1 MNMNRLYPLKLR
13 PRIKDK
19 IWGGKKLREILGKEG
34 ASDKAGESWEI
45 SAVQDNISVAENGFL
60 AGNDLQELI
69 EVYMGDLVGDKI
81 YDKFGI
87 EFPLLVKFI
96 DATEK
101 LSIQVHPPD
110 ELARARHNSY
120 GKTEM
125 WYIIQ
130 ADKDAE
136 LISGFKRKADKET
149 YLQHFNNNTLT
160 DILNN
165 VKVSSGDVI
174 FLPAGRIHS
183 IGAGILLAEI
193 QQTSDITYR
202 IYDFNRLDAEGKPR
216 ELHTDLAVDAIDY
229 TYHEKYKQDY
239 ISKENESSEII
250 KCDYFTTNILD
261 FNNQVEK
268 DYVNLDSFVV
278 YMCLEGEFEIIYYE
292 KEVEKIKKGETILI
306 PAELKNLKLNPVRQT
321 KILEVYID

>member
-1 MNMNRLYPLKLR
+1 MNRLYPLKLI
-13 PRIKDK
+13 PQIKDK
-19 IWGGKKLREILGKEG
+19 IWGGKKLREILGKTG

-45 SAVQDNISVAENGFL
+45 SGVQDNISVAGNGFL
-60 AGNDLQELI
+60 AGNNLQELI

-87 EFPLLVKFI
+87 EFPLLIKFI
-96 DATEK
+96 DATDK

-110 ELARARHNSY
+110 EMAKERHNSY

-136 LISGFKRKADKET
+136 LIAGFNKEIDKSG
-149 YLQHFNNNTLT
+149 YLEHFNNGTLT
-160 DILNN
+160 DILNI

-174 FLPAGRIHS
+174 FLPAGRVHS
-183 IGAGILLAEI
+183 LGAGILLAEI

-202 IYDFNRLDAEGKPR
+202 IFDYNRVDSEEKSR

-229 TYHEKYKQDY
+229 KFYDNYKQGY
-239 ISKENESSEII
+239 ARKTNEPSEIVRC
-250 KCDYFTTNILD
+250 KYFTANILD
-261 FNNQVEK
+261 FDRPVEK
-268 DYVNLDSFVV
+268 DYVGLDSFVI
-278 YMCLEGEFEIIYYE
+278 YMCLDGEFDIKYFEQHPE
-292 KEVEKIKKGETILI
+292 KVKKGETILI
-306 PAELKNLKLNPVRQT
+306 PAELKNLKLNPVKQA

>member
-1 MNMNRLYPLKLR
+1 MNRLYPLKLI
-13 PRIKDK
+13 PQIKDK
-19 IWGGKKLREILGKEG
+19 IWGGKKLREILGKTG

-45 SAVQDNISVAENGFL
+45 SGVQDNISVAENGFL
-60 AGNDLQELI
+60 AGNNLQELI
-69 EVYMGDLVGDKI
+69 EVYMGDLVGDRI
-81 YDKFGI
+81 YEKYGI
-87 EFPLLVKFI
+87 EFPLLIKFI

-101 LSIQVHPPD
+101 LSIQVHPAD

-130 ADKDAE
+130 AEKDAE
-136 LISGFKRKADKET
+136 LISGFNRKVDKET
-149 YLQHFNNNTLT
+149 YLEHFNNNTLT

-165 VKVSSGDVI
+165 VKVNSGDVI

-202 IYDFNRLDAEGKPR
+202 IFDFNRVDAEGKPR

-229 TYHEKYKQDY
+229 TFYDNYKQDY
-239 ISKENESSEII
+239 IKKENESSQIV
-250 KCDYFTTNILD
+250 KCGYFTTNILD
-261 FNNQVEK
+261 FNITVEK
-268 DYVNLDSFVV
+268 DYVNLDSFVI
-278 YMCLEGEFEIIYYE
+278 YMCLEGEFEIKYCE
-292 KEVEKIKKGETILI
+292 KEIEKVKKGETILI
-306 PAELKNLKLNPVRQT
+306 PAELKNLELNPLIQT